1 VRNSS
6 YKPLT
11 VFERSEDITPDR
23 LNQLVLEVQ
32 KIGSVLSPSS
42 PISVTKVITSGS
54 SGGGAGITDHGVL
67 SGLTDDDHTHYL
79 LADGSRTLSAAWSA
93 GQTIRATKF
102 EVDGAGSYLD
112 VDGSNNLIFVDA
124 VTGSK
129 TLAELAASASGEANT
144 ASNQGS
150 GTSLFYQKSGVDL
163 QFNGIKSENALLSIA
178 LDAVS
183 HDVELTV
190 NQGSIDHDALTNF
203 VANEHIDWTSAT
215 QNLDTT
221 GTVKGQ
227 LRSTEYVYPHIANC
241 PNTYIK
247 GVLNTTE
254 RLHLNTEAYISM
266 RLGGTEKLVI
276 SSASIYTGTGISVR
290 VANQL
295 QLEDDTAYISQD
307 VSNNLSFTDSVTG
320 TKTLAQLAAGAGG
333 APVGAQYVTLAVDS
347 TLTAERVLT
356 AGNGIGLTDGG
367 AGSTITAALTT
378 LAANWDAGNSY
389 TIQASK
395 FITVN
400 KEIRFTSSS
409 GYYIYFNSTDSRF
422 EFLDATDLP
431 CNFKASTFIATDGEL
446 SSGGGLYFGAP
457 STNGTWL
464 ITRSGNDLIFQRRES
479 GSYVTKE
486 TILA

>member
-1 VRNSS
+1 MRNSS
-6 YKPLT
+6 YKPMT

-23 LNQLVLEVQ
+23 LNQLVLEIQ

-54 SGGGAGITDHGVL
+54 SGGGDGVTDHGAL

-79 LADGSRTLSAAWSA
+79 LADGSRALSAAWSA

-124 VTGSK
+124 VTGTK
-129 TLAELAASASGEANT
+129 TLAELAASTSGEANT

-150 GTSLFYQKSGVDL
+150 GTSIFYQKSGVDL

-215 QNLDTT
+215 QNLETT
-221 GTVKGQ
+221 GAVKGQ
-227 LRSTEYVYPHIANC
+227 LRSTEYVYPHIVNC
-241 PNTYIK
+241 PNTYIQ
-247 GVLNTTE
+247 GVLSTTE
-254 RLHLNTEAYISM
+254 RLHMNSEAYISM
-266 RLGGTEKLVI
+266 RLGGTEKLVVATDKVYTNTGVDLI
-276 SSASIYTGTGISVR
+276 SYAKLAIDGTTV
-290 VANQL
+290 
-295 QLEDDTAYISQD
+295 YMD
-307 VSNNLSFTDSVTG
+307 VDGSGNLTFTDGVTG

-333 APVGAQYVTLAVDS
+333 APDNAQYVTLAVDA

-378 LAANWDAGNSY
+378 LAANWDAGSSY

-395 FITVN
+395 FIAVN
-400 KEIRFTSSS
+400 KEIRFASSS

-446 SSGGGLYFGAP
+446 SSGGGLYIGAP

-486 TILA
+486 TISA